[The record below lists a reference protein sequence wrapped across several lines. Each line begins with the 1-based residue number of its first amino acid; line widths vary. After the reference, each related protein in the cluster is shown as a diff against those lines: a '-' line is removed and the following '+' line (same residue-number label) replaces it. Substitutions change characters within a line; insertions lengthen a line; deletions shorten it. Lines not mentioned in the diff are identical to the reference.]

1 MANMNSGGCSE
12 KEYMREALV
21 RYFGFLLLMFG
32 ISSQLYA
39 APSATTTILTVSPGG
54 PVSEGTVVSLVAT
67 VRSTVPVTHGRV
79 YFCKASV
86 PACLTDGNSYGMAQ
100 LTSSGVATIRTR
112 LNVGDNDVL
121 AVFVATRGN
130 LGSESATTVVHVT
143 ARIVYPSTTS
153 ITAIG
158 APGNYTLTGVVSS
171 FGREQLMG
179 SISLFDTTAND
190 VEIGSAVLSASSI
203 ALSSLATA
211 YDVGRLPTAVATG
224 DLNGD
229 GIPDLVVAN
238 ENDDN
243 ISVLLGNGDGTFRPQ
258 LTWAT
263 GHFPES
269 IAIGDFNAD
278 GIPDLA
284 VANTGGNCI
293 SILLGNGDGS
303 FRNQLEYGVGR
314 GPVSIT
320 TGDFNNDG
328 NVDLVVANTTDLDVS
343 ILLGNGDGTFQ
354 PASIFATG
362 SGPQSVVVG
371 DFNSDGASDLALA
384 NTADGT
390 ISILIGNGDGTFQS
404 QTTWPVGVDP
414 DSVVAADLNNDG
426 VLDLAVANRISNTVS
441 IMIGNGN
448 GSFQNQVPVAVGT
461 APDAIAA
468 GDFNDDGILDL
479 AVCNQFDSTV
489 SILLGGG
496 AGDFSPRQIY
506 TMAAPDGLSLVA
518 GDFNGDGI
526 TDLAN
531 TDLSGLNVQLGQ
543 QLASFSATG
552 ISKLGSGTHWVF
564 ASYPGDDSRFPS
576 QSSTIPLVGMADTA
590 FISLFSAPNPAPF
603 GTTVTFSATVA
614 GQSGISPTGEVI
626 FKDGATVLGTAN
638 ISGST
643 ATITARGLTVG
654 VHSITASYVG
664 DLNYGTT
671 ASSVL
676 LQTIV
681 KAATDMSL
689 TSSTNP
695 LVYGNSLALT
705 ATITKG
711 ATGTILF
718 MDGQRII
725 GSSVVNGDGVAVMS
739 TSTLAAGS
747 HAIMAIYSGDGNFR

>member
-1 MANMNSGGCSE
+1 
-12 KEYMREALV
+12 MREVPV
-21 RYFGFLLLMFG
+21 RYLRFLLLMFG

-39 APSATTTILTVSPGG
+39 APSATTTMLTVSPGG
-54 PVSEGTVVSLVAT
+54 PVSEGAVVSLVAA
-67 VRSTVPVTHGRV
+67 VRSTVPVTRGRV
-79 YFCKASV
+79 YFCKAAV
-86 PACLTDGNSYGMAQ
+86 PACLTDGSSYGTAQ

-112 LNVGDNDVL
+112 LNVGDNNVL
-121 AVFVATRGN
+121 AVFVATSSN
-130 LGSESATTVVHVT
+130 LGSESATTIVHV
-143 ARIVYPSTTS
+143 AANIVYPSTTS

-171 FGREQLMG
+171 FGREPLVG
-179 SISLFDTTAND
+179 AINIFDTTANE
-190 VEIGSAVLSASSI
+190 VEIGSAVLSGPSI
-203 ALSSLATA
+203 GLSSLATA
-211 YDVGRLPTAVATG
+211 YDVGRLPTSVATG

-243 ISVLLGNGDGTFRPQ
+243 ISVLLGNGDGSFRPQ
-258 LTWAT
+258 LTWTA

-314 GPVSIT
+314 GPVSIA

-343 ILLGNGDGTFQ
+343 ILLGKGDGTFQ
-354 PASIFATG
+354 SASFFATG

-371 DFNSDGASDLALA
+371 DFNSDGASDLAVA

-390 ISILIGNGDGTFQS
+390 ISVLIGNGDGTFQS
-404 QTTWPVGVDP
+404 QTTWSVGVDP
-414 DSVVAADLNNDG
+414 YSVLAADLNNDG
-426 VLDLAVANRISNTVS
+426 ILDLAVANRISNTVS

-448 GSFQNQVPVAVGT
+448 GTFQNQVSVAAGS

-496 AGDFSPRQIY
+496 AGSFSARQIY
-506 TMAAPDGLSLVA
+506 TTTAPNGLSLVA

-531 TDLSGLNVQLGQ
+531 TDESGLNVQLGQ
-543 QLASFSATG
+543 QQASFSATG
-552 ISKLGSGTHWVF
+552 IPKLGSGTHWVF
-564 ASYPGDDSRFPS
+564 AAYPGDDSRFPS
-576 QSSTIPLVGMADTA
+576 QSSTIPLIGMADTA
-590 FISLFSAPNPAPF
+590 FVSLFSAPNPAPF
-603 GTTVTFSATVA
+603 GTTVTLSATVA

-626 FKDGATVLGTAN
+626 FKDGSTVLGTAN

-643 ATITARGLTVG
+643 ATIIARGLTVG

-671 ASSVL
+671 ASTVL

-689 TSSTNP
+689 TSSANP
-695 LVYGNSLALT
+695 LVYGNPLALK

-711 ATGTILF
+711 ATGSILF
-718 MDGQRII
+718 MDGQSII
-725 GSSVVNGDGVAVMS
+725 GSSVVNGDGVAVIS

-747 HAIMAIYSGDGNFR
+747 HAITAIYSGDGSFQ